1 MIQEKHVQTLM
12 GLGLT
17 SLQAKTY
24 LTLAKLG
31 KAEVRTI
38 SKASNAA
45 RQDIYRIIPT
55 LQKMGLAEK
64 IIATPTIYK
73 ATPLE
78 KGLSTL
84 LQQKIEE
91 NDELQEK
98 TNALINSFEENT
110 AEIAFKEDRLQF
122 IITSEESLF
131 RKRITEATNVAQT
144 SNDVILTS
152 EGLRAM
158 LFHQRQNLKRA
169 MKKGV
174 KIRVIAEKPENK
186 QLINRTTKALE
197 ENSFFKLKYI
207 SVPPQICMAIFDNKE
222 VNIRISNGVV
232 PSFWSNNPNIV
243 NLAISYFDK
252 LWNKAD

>member
-17 SLQAKTY
+17 FLQAKTY

-131 RKRITEATNVAQT
+131 RKRITEATEAAQT
-144 SNDVILTS
+144 SHEVILTP
-152 EGLRAM
+152 EGLRGM
-158 LFHQRQNLKRA
+158 LFQHQHLKKA

-252 LWNKAD
+252 LWNKAN